1 MAERKKSS
9 SKDSPSSKGKS
20 STKPSSRS
28 TRSSSQSS
36 PARAGQGTQ
45 RAKQRKRA
53 QASQEN
59 IRWLPGWVY
68 FLVKV
73 GLVGVVLVLAG
84 LVYLDATLRQD
95 LDSVQWELPA
105 QVYARPLELY
115 PGKRLKPAELVRELK
130 ALGYRFQDHRRTGY
144 ALQRSNSVR
153 IHARGFQFEDEL
165 QDAAECLVVFRG
177 DAIEQIRVNGQE
189 QDLFRLE
196 PLLLG
201 SLFPNHHEDRQLVK
215 VDEVPAA
222 LKEALIAT
230 EDREFYQH
238 HGVSPKSIVRAML
251 ANFQAGGVVQGG
263 STLTQQLIKNL
274 YLTRERTYTRKLQ
287 EAAMALLVDLRYSKD
302 KILETYL
309 NEVYLGQDGARAVH
323 GVMAASYFYFGVPV
337 RELKLHQIA
346 LMVAIIK
353 GPAYYN
359 PKRFPERAL
368 KRRNLVLDLL
378 AQQGVMEDRVINWSK
393 RQPLDVVEHPT
404 RSANRFPAFLG
415 LVHRHLK
422 RDYSE
427 DELSK
432 SGLRVFTTL
441 DPQVQWSLEQTA
453 VAELERLAKRHP
465 DEGDAYQLASVVTS
479 VDNGE
484 VVAMIGDR
492 NVGYSGFNRALDAK
506 RPIGSLAK
514 PAVYLTALQNPQ
526 QYTLTTVLKDQ
537 AFKIRMDNGDE
548 WQPRNFDK
556 KSHGD
561 VLLYQALAKSY
572 NQATARLG
580 LEIGLDKVIETFRAF
595 GFSDSVPMLPATLLG
610 SLSLSPYEITKMYQT
625 LAADGFRAPL
635 RVIRSVTDAEGDV
648 LDRYPLKVE
657 QVFDQKSV
665 YLVNYAMQVA
675 AREGTGRW
683 LNQVI
688 SPDEVVFGKTG
699 TSNQQRDSWFAGVKG
714 DYLAVTWMGR
724 DDNQPTQ
731 LTGSSGAL
739 RVWGQVM
746 KTMPSSA
753 GPRLVPQGV
762 DFVWVDQISGL
773 LVDQACSSARL
784 LPFIEGSAPE
794 QQVDCPE
801 AVGSNRK
808 SLLERLMDW

>member
-1 MAERKKSS
+1 MAERKKTSPK
-9 SKDSPSSKGKS
+9 SKNS
-20 STKPSSRS
+20 STSGRKS
-28 TRSSSQSS
+28 
-36 PARAGQGTQ
+36 AQ
-45 RAKQRKRA
+45 RNSAPNGRDSKSDKQRKKA
-53 QASQEN
+53 QVSHEK
-59 IRWLPGWVY
+59 IYWLPGWFR
-68 FLVKV
+68 FLIKLS
-73 GLVGVVLVLAG
+73 LVGVVCLLAF

-115 PGKRLKPAELVRELK
+115 PGKQLSLDELSRELK
-130 ALGYRFQDHRRTGY
+130 ALGYRFQDYRGTGY
-144 ALQRSNSVR
+144 ALQRSNSIR
-153 IHARGFQFEDEL
+153 IHTRGFQFVDEH
-165 QDAAECLVVFRG
+165 QAPAECLVTFRSG
-177 DAIEQIRVNGQE
+177 RIDQVRVNGQE
-189 QDLFRLE
+189 RDLFRLE

-201 SLFPNHHEDRQLVK
+201 SLFPNHHEDRQLVQI
-215 VDEVPAA
+215 DEVPDA
-222 LKEALIAT
+222 LKHALIAT
-230 EDREFYQH
+230 EDRDFYQH

-251 ANFQAGGVVQGG
+251 ANFQAGSVVQGG

-287 EAAMALLVDLRYSKD
+287 EAAMALLVDLRYPKD

-346 LMVAIIK
+346 LMVAVVK

-359 PKRFPERAL
+359 PKRHPERAL
-368 KRRNLVLDLL
+368 TRRNLVLDMLTD
-378 AQQGVMEDRVINWSK
+378 QGYIEAKVANWSK
-393 RQPLDVVEHPT
+393 RQPLDVVSHPT
-404 RSANRFPAFLG
+404 RSANRFPAYLG

-432 SGLRVFTTL
+432 SGLRVFTSL
-441 DPQVQWSLEQTA
+441 DPQIQWDLEQNA
-453 VAELERLAKRHP
+453 VAELERLARRHP
-465 DEGDAYQLASVVTS
+465 REGDDYQLASVVTS

-484 VVAMIGDR
+484 VVAVIGDR

-514 PAVYLTALQNPQ
+514 PAVFLTALQRPEH
-526 QYTLTTVLKDQ
+526 YSLTSVLKDQ
-537 AFKIRMDNGDE
+537 SFKIQMDNGDE
-548 WQPRNFDK
+548 WQPRNFDN

-580 LEIGLDKVIETFRAF
+580 LEIGLDAVIDTFRQF
-595 GFSDSVPMLPATLLG
+595 GFSDQVPMLPATMLG

-635 RVIRSVTDAEGDV
+635 KVIRTVTDAEGEV
-648 LDRYPLKVE
+648 LDRYPLNVE
-657 QVFDQKSV
+657 QVFDQKPV
-665 YLVNYAMQVA
+665 YLVNYAMQVG

-683 LNQVI
+683 LNNVI
-688 SPDEVVFGKTG
+688 PSDEVVFGKTG

-714 DYLAVTWMGR
+714 NYLSVTWVGK
-724 DDNQPTQ
+724 DDNSPTE

-746 KTMPSSA
+746 RHMPASDTK
-753 GPRLVPQGV
+753 RVVPDQIG
-762 DFVWVDQISGL
+762 FSWVDQETGL
-773 LVDQACSSARL
+773 LVDELCSSARL
-784 LPFIEGSAPE
+784 LPFIEGSAPTE
-794 QQVDCPE
+794 QTTCKDSTFTR
-801 AVGSNRK
+801 GKN
-808 SLLERLMDW
+808 LLERLIDW

>member
-1 MAERKKSS
+1 MAERKKTTSN
-9 SKDSPSSKGKS
+9 SKNTSGRASNSKN
-20 STKPSSRS
+20 TAASSR
-28 TRSSSQSS
+28 RSQ
-36 PARAGQGTQ
+36 RTQ
-45 RAKQRKRA
+45 QRKKA
-53 QASQEN
+53 QASHEKVY
-59 IRWLPGWVY
+59 WLPGWFR
-68 FLVKV
+68 FLVKLS
-73 GLVGVVLVLAG
+73 LVGMVCLLAF

-95 LDSVQWELPA
+95 LDAVQWELPA

-115 PGKRLKPAELVRELK
+115 PGKQLSQNQLVRELK

-165 QDAAECLVVFRG
+165 QKATECLVIFRG
-177 DAIEQIRVNGQE
+177 GRIEQVRVNGRE

-215 VDEVPAA
+215 VDDVPKA
-222 LKEALIAT
+222 LKSALIAT
-230 EDREFYQH
+230 EDREFYDH

-287 EAAMALLVDLRYSKD
+287 EAAMALLVDLRFSKD

-309 NEVYLGQDGARAVH
+309 NEVYLGQDGGRAVH
-323 GVMAASYFYFGVPV
+323 GVMAASYYYFGVPV

-346 LMVAIIK
+346 LMVAVIK

-359 PKRFPERAL
+359 PKRHPERAL
-368 KRRNLVLDLL
+368 ERRNLVLDLL
-378 AQQGVMEDRVINWSK
+378 AKQGVIEAKVTNWSK
-393 RQPLDVVEHPT
+393 RQPLDVVSHPT
-404 RSANRFPAFLG
+404 RSANRFPAYLG

-432 SGLRVFTTL
+432 SGLRVFTSL
-441 DPQVQWSLEQTA
+441 DPQVQWSLEQNA
-453 VAELERLAKRHP
+453 VAELERLARKHP
-465 DEGDAYQLASVVTS
+465 QEGEHYQLATVITS

-484 VVAMIGDR
+484 VVAAIGDK
-492 NVGYSGFNRALDAK
+492 NVGYAGFNRALDAK

-514 PAVYLTALQNPQ
+514 PAVFLTALQQPEK
-526 QYTLTTVLKDQ
+526 YTLTSVIQDQ
-537 AFKIRMDNGDE
+537 AFKILMDNGDE
-548 WQPRNFDK
+548 WQPRNFDN

-580 LEIGLDKVIETFRAF
+580 LEIGLEQVIDTFRQF
-595 GFSDSVPMLPATLLG
+595 GFSDRVPMLPATMLG
-610 SLSLSPYEITKMYQT
+610 SLSLSPYEMTKMYQT
-625 LAADGFRAPL
+625 LAADGFKAPL
-635 RVIRSVTDAEGDV
+635 KVIRSVTDAEGEV

-657 QVFDQKSV
+657 QVFDQKPV

-683 LNQVI
+683 LNNVI
-688 SPDEVVFGKTG
+688 PTDEIVFGKTG

-714 DYLAVTWMGR
+714 NYLAVTWMGR
-724 DDNQPTQ
+724 DDNAPTK

-746 KTMPSSA
+746 RDMPKGDA
-753 GPRLVPQGV
+753 PRVVPEGLG
-762 DFVWVDQISGL
+762 FSWIDQASGL
-773 LVDQACSSARL
+773 RVDKDCVSARL
-784 LPFIEGSAPE
+784 LPFIGDSAPD
-794 QQVDCPE
+794 QQVPC
-801 AVGSNRK
+801 SNPTVTRSK
-808 SLLERLMDW
+808 GLLERLLDW